1 MNKASLLD
9 NVSIVLVDT
18 KTPANI
24 GATARCMMNMGL
36 SHLVLV
42 RPPKDPSHEA
52 VKLAAGADIIL
63 ERKQIFPTLRE
74 AAAGHGLVLGTSRQ
88 KGRLRKNISAPH
100 DSARAI
106 IPLLPQNRVAIVFG
120 NEVNGLERED
130 LALCHEFISIPSSDA
145 FPSLNIS
152 HAVMIVAYEL
162 FLASNGPFAAVDHE
176 LARSEAL
183 EAFYRHLQKVLE
195 QIDFLDHSQSDRM
208 MFTLRQMFGRSRL
221 SQRDAAVL
229 RGILTAVE
237 RVAGPPGIK

>member
-1 MNKASLLD
+1 MDYASLLD

-36 SHLVLV
+36 SHLILV
-42 RPPKDPSHEA
+42 RPPKDPSHDA
-52 VKLAAGADIIL
+52 VKLAVGADIIL
-63 ERKQIFPTLRE
+63 DMMQTFSTLKE
-74 AAAGHGLVLGTSRQ
+74 AVAGHGLVLGTSRQ
-88 KGRLRKNISAPH
+88 KGRLRANISTPH
-100 DSARAI
+100 DAACAI
-106 IPLLPQNRVAIVFG
+106 IPLLPQSRAAIVFG
-120 NEVNGLERED
+120 NEVNGLERKD

-176 LARSEAL
+176 LARSEAIEGFYQHL
-183 EAFYRHLQKVLE
+183 EKTL
-195 QIDFLDHSQSDRM
+195 IDIEFLDRNEPKRM

-221 SQRDAAVL
+221 NQRDVAVL
-229 RGILTAVE
+229 RGILSAVE
-237 RVAGPPGIK
+237 RAARL